1 MPGHCRIRR
10 ASSSNSCATSATD
23 RRFRAAVASRS
34 LRSDRRSRIVVNT
47 RGSGRLSL
55 TLVLL
60 FALRPT
66 LLLRPGGKP
75 CSLMSI
81 LYYVVSEL
89 TSEYKAQNRLG
100 GIGQNG
106 SFRRIYGARG
116 CATAVSR
123 SADTYTSLLIAQAP
137 IPSTSRR
144 SSGSGSRTTLDRY
157 GHLMP
162 EMHQAAARKL
172 DRLVFGSWR
181 ASHDARIRGGTLFGV
196 RQRWRGPGT

>member
-1 MPGHCRIRR
+1 
-10 ASSSNSCATSATD
+10 
-23 RRFRAAVASRS
+23 
-34 LRSDRRSRIVVNT
+34 
-47 RGSGRLSL
+47 
-55 TLVLL
+55 
-60 FALRPT
+60 
-66 LLLRPGGKP
+66 
-75 CSLMSI
+75 MSI

-172 DRLVFGSWR
+172 DRLVFGEAGMPGPR
-181 ASHDARIRGGTLFGV
+181 ALVVVSLGKNGEAGVERAARAVFVEERAEIAAELVVADYRRVHGVVGCEPIRRRVNT
-196 RQRWRGPGT
+196 REDRCA